1 MEKLLEEFS
10 LGLFVWQTLL
20 FVGLLLLLKK
30 YAWGPILN
38 AVNEREE
45 GIKNALS
52 AADNAKKEMENLQA
66 DNQKL
71 LKEARAEREAMLKEA
86 RELKNKMIDDAK
98 EEAKE
103 EAAKLVAQAQA
114 AIETEK
120 KAAIADLKAQVADL
134 SISIAEK
141 VLGEELSN
149 KGKQEK
155 LVESMLDDSSLKESI
170 CQGQEQSFDR
180 PRPS

>member
-10 LGLFVWQTLL
+10 LGLFFWQTLL
-20 FVGLLLLLKK
+20 FVGLLFLLKK
-30 YAWGPILN
+30 YAWGPILS

-45 GIKNALS
+45 GIKSALS
-52 AADNAKKEMENLQA
+52 AAEKAKKEMENLQA

-86 RELKNKMIDDAK
+86 RELKNKMIEDAK
-98 EEAKE
+98 GEAKQ
-103 EAAKLVAQAQA
+103 EAAKLITMAQA

-120 KAAIADLKAQVADL
+120 KAAISDLKSQVADL

-141 VLGEELSN
+141 LLGEELSSN
-149 KGKQEK
+149 EKQEK
-155 LVESMLDDSSLKESI
+155 LVKSMLDEAGLN
-170 CQGQEQSFDR
+170 
-180 PRPS
+180 